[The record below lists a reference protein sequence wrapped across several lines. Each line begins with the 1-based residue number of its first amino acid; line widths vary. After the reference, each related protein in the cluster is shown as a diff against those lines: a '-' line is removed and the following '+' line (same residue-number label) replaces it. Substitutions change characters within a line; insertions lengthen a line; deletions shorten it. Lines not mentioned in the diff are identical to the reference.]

1 LPRFSHPSARP
12 ALEPWVAPQLR
23 SPGRA
28 SQWVCE
34 LPRTPHLQAL
44 PAMDLRVASNFSS
57 FSAPSSEAPGYP
69 SASVHSSRLSM
80 RPPGCPGFRIF
91 RPCRRWIFELPR
103 ISHPSALLALK
114 PRVAPNL
121 HCSSCACRCV
131 LRVSPAT
138 ASSGF
143 TGDGSSSRPESRV
156 LRRFRRW
163 SFGLPLGFAFRLRL
177 PVWWRVSPHSA
188 PSGFALGLSF
198 RVTPNSLSLGA
209 G

>member
-12 ALEPWVAPQLR
+12 ALEPWVAPQPR

-28 SQWVCE
+28 SRCGCE
-34 LPRTPHLQAL
+34 LPRTLHLQAL
-44 PAMDLRVASNFSS
+44 PAMDLRVASNFAS
-57 FSAPSSEAPGYP
+57 FGAPSGEAPGFP
-69 SASVHSSRLSM
+69 SASVHPSRLSI

-91 RPCRRWIFELPR
+91 RPCRRWIFESPR
-103 ISHPSALLALK
+103 ISHPSALLALN
-114 PRVAPNL
+114 PRVAPRL
-121 HCSSCACRCV
+121 RCSSCACGCV
-131 LRVSPAT
+131 LWVSPAT

-143 TGDGSSSRPESRV
+143 AGDGSSSRPESRV
-156 LRRFRRW
+156 LRCFRRW

-177 PVWWRVSPHSA
+177 PVWCRVAPHSA

-198 RVTPNSLSLGA
+198 RVAPNSRSLGA